1 MSCDCVPADTL
12 HPYSSKKFLCLSLS
26 LSLSAPLTPPSP
38 FTVKVIL
45 IKSSRRT
52 ELLIAPRRSSWFQ
65 IQIKAHRLF
74 QKKLL
79 SLPCIPPPPS
89 SPLFHHVKYNLSN
102 ICVNRISL
110 TLSLHYLSRQREE
123 MKVKSRIL
131 YLHDHGVIFNWQMGT
146 WTCTCTSFT
155 SLGMYNPWS

>member
-1 MSCDCVPADTL
+1 MLECVHLNSNIKGCILGHTDHIAYCLRVTSVAQICKFQHLRLSLLICFTFMSCDCVPADTL

-74 QKKLL
+74 QKSSFPCPAFLHRPLHLCSTML
-79 SLPCIPPPPS
+79 STI
-89 SPLFHHVKYNLSN
+89 
-102 ICVNRISL
+102 
-110 TLSLHYLSRQREE
+110 
-123 MKVKSRIL
+123 
-131 YLHDHGVIFNWQMGT
+131 
-146 WTCTCTSFT
+146 
-155 SLGMYNPWS
+155 